1 MGNIIMGIVKDLL
14 KFLIPTIWKR
24 WEFYKNEE
32 AHEKMSFNDE
42 YTHLKFS
49 LLNLND
55 AKKYEGKG
63 EENHT
68 ILYGYRR

>member
-32 AHEKMSFNDE
+32 AHKKMSFNDE
-42 YTHLKFS
+42 YAHLKFS

-55 AKKYEGKG
+55 AKNMKGK
-63 EENHT
+63 
-68 ILYGYRR
+68 